1 MTDPHPAPADLFST
15 DPGTQPASEPV
26 TPDSATEHAPVLPPA
41 YPDRAAWGTATPL
54 RAWQAAALDK
64 YFAEQPR
71 DFLAVATPGAG
82 KTTFALTAA
91 AELLSRRVVERVTVV
106 APTEHLKTQWA
117 EAAARA
123 GIPIDPTY
131 SGKKGPTSK
140 DYVGVAVTY
149 AGVAANPLALR
160 IRTERFKTLVI
171 LDEVHH
177 AGDALSW
184 GESVREAFEPAHRRL
199 ALTGTPF
206 RSDVNPIPFVR
217 YAPGSDGI
225 PRSVADYPYG
235 YAHALADHVVRPVLF
250 LAYSGEMQWRTRA
263 GDEVAARLGEPLTKD
278 LTQQAL
284 RTALDP
290 GGSWM
295 PSVLAAADKRLTEVR
310 RHVPDAGGLV
320 IASDQ
325 ESARAYAGLMKTITG
340 EKPVL
345 VLSDEKLASKRIAQF
360 SEGDQRWMVAVRMVS
375 EGVDVPRLAVGVWAT
390 TTATPL
396 YFAQAVGRFV
406 RARKRGETA
415 SVFLPSVPNLLGFA
429 SEMEVQR
436 DHVLGRRINDED
448 DIFAAE
454 EQLLAQA
461 NAEEGASDDE
471 LGTFEAMGSEA
482 RFDRVLY
489 DGGEFGHEGEVH
501 VGSEEEM
508 DFLGIPGLLE
518 ADQVRDLLRLRQSE
532 RRKQQDKQ
540 RATSSTPADVQRDV
554 EREMSTH
561 EQLAVLRRE
570 LNGLV
575 AAWNHRT
582 GQPHG
587 VIHSALRK
595 ECGGPAAAAATA
607 AQLQQRIDTIRG
619 WAAQR
624 RTS

>member
-1 MTDPHPAPADLFST
+1 MRDVTDPSSAPPL
-15 DPGTQPASEPV
+15 Q
-26 TPDSATEHAPVLPPA
+26 LPPA

-54 RAWQAAALDK
+54 RAWQTAALEK
-64 YFAEQPR
+64 YFSQSPK

-91 AELLSRRVVERVTVV
+91 AELLSRRVVDRVTVV

-149 AGVAANPLALR
+149 AGVATNPLAHR

-177 AGDALSW
+177 AGDARSW
-184 GESVREAFEPAHRRL
+184 GEAVREAFDPAQRRL

-206 RSDVNPIPFVR
+206 RSDINPIPFVT
-217 YAPGSDGI
+217 YAPGSDGV
-225 PRSVADYPYG
+225 PRSVADYTYG

-250 LAYSGEMQWRTRA
+250 MAYSGEMQWRTRA
-263 GDEVAARLGEPLTKD
+263 GDEIAARLGEPLTKD
-278 LTQQAL
+278 LTNQAL

-295 PSVLAAADKRLTEVR
+295 PAVLEAADKRLTEVR

-320 IASDQ
+320 IATDQ
-325 ESARAYAGLMKTITG
+325 DSARAYAALLKAITG
-340 EKPVL
+340 EKPTV
-345 VLSDEKLASKRIAQF
+345 VLSDEKLASKRIAAF
-360 SEGDQRWMVAVRMVS
+360 TESDDRWMVAVRMVS
-375 EGVDVPRLAVGVWAT
+375 EGVDVPRLAVGVYAT

-396 YFAQAVGRFV
+396 FFAQAVGRFV

-415 SVFLPSVPNLLGFA
+415 SVFLPSVPNLLGHA

-436 DHVLGRRINDED
+436 DHVLGRKITDED
-448 DIFAAE
+448 DLFAAE
-454 EQLLAQA
+454 DDLLARA
-461 NAEEGASDDE
+461 NASEAASAEE
-471 LGTFEAMGSEA
+471 LGAFEAMGSEA

-532 RRKQQDKQ
+532 RAKTQKSQ
-540 RATSSTPADVQRDV
+540 RRTSSTPEDVVRDV
-554 EREMSTH
+554 STH
-561 EQLAVLRRE
+561 EHLATLRRE

-587 VIHSALRK
+587 VTHAALRK
-595 ECGGPAAAAATA
+595 ECGGPAAAVATA
-607 AQLQQRIDTIRG
+607 DQLQGRIDRIRD

-624 RTS
+624 RSS

>member
-1 MTDPHPAPADLFST
+1 MRDVTDPTSAPPL
-15 DPGTQPASEPV
+15 Q
-26 TPDSATEHAPVLPPA
+26 LPPA

-54 RAWQAAALDK
+54 RAWQTAALEK
-64 YFAEQPR
+64 YFSSSPK

-91 AELLSRRVVERVTVV
+91 AELLSRRVVDRVTVV

-149 AGVAANPLALR
+149 AGVAMNPLAHR

-177 AGDALSW
+177 AGDARSW
-184 GESVREAFEPAHRRL
+184 GEAVREAFDPAQRRL

-206 RSDVNPIPFVR
+206 RSDINPIPFVT
-217 YAPGSDGI
+217 YAPGSDGV
-225 PRSVADYPYG
+225 PRSVADYTYG
-235 YAHALADHVVRPVLF
+235 YAHALADNVVRPVLF
-250 LAYSGEMQWRTRA
+250 MAYSGEMQWRTRA

-278 LTQQAL
+278 LTNQAL

-320 IASDQ
+320 IATDQ
-325 ESARAYAGLMKTITG
+325 DSARAYAALLKTITG
-340 EKPVL
+340 HKPTV
-345 VLSDEKLASKRIAQF
+345 VLSDEKLASKRIAAF
-360 SEGDQRWMVAVRMVS
+360 TESEDRWMVAVRMVS
-375 EGVDVPRLAVGVWAT
+375 EGVDVPRLAVGVYAT

-396 YFAQAVGRFV
+396 FFAQAVGRFV
-406 RARKRGETA
+406 RARKRGEMA

-436 DHVLGRRINDED
+436 DHVLGRKVTD
-448 DIFAAE
+448 DDDLFAAE
-454 EQLLAQA
+454 DDLLARA
-461 NAEEGASDDE
+461 NASEAASAEE

-532 RRKQQDKQ
+532 RAKTQKSQ
-540 RATSSTPADVQRDV
+540 RRTSSTPEDVVRDV
-554 EREMSTH
+554 STH
-561 EQLAVLRRE
+561 EHLATLRRE

-587 VIHSALRK
+587 VTHAALRK
-595 ECGGPAAAAATA
+595 ECGGPAAAVATA
-607 AQLQQRIDTIRG
+607 DQLQGRIDRIRD

-624 RTS
+624 RSG

>member
-1 MTDPHPAPADLFST
+1 VAATNRADDNEIPAPL
-15 DPGTQPASEPV
+15 
-26 TPDSATEHAPVLPPA
+26 PDLPPA
-41 YPDRAAWGTATPL
+41 YPARAAWGTATKL
-54 RAWQAAALDK
+54 RAWQQAAIEQ
-64 YFAEQPR
+64 YFTTNPR

-82 KTTFALTAA
+82 KTTFALTVA

-117 EAAARA
+117 EAAARV

-149 AGVAANPLALR
+149 AGVATNPLAHR
-160 IRTERFKTLVI
+160 IRVERFKTLVI

-184 GESVREAFEPAHRRL
+184 GESIREAFEPATRRL
-199 ALTGTPF
+199 SLTGTPF
-206 RSDVNPIPFVR
+206 RSDINPIPFVT
-217 YAPGSDGI
+217 YAPDADGV
-225 PRSVADYPYG
+225 PKSLADFTYG

-263 GDEVAARLGEPLTKD
+263 GDEIAARLGEPLTKD
-278 LTQQAL
+278 MTAQAL

-290 GGSWM
+290 RGYWM
-295 PSVLAAADKRLTEVR
+295 PSVLAAADRRLDEVR

-325 ESARAYAGLMKTITG
+325 DSARAYAALLREISGS
-340 EKPVL
+340 KPTV
-345 VLSDEKLASKRIAQF
+345 VLSDEKEASKRIAQF
-360 SEGDQRWMVAVRMVS
+360 AENDERWMVAVRMVS
-375 EGVDVPRLAVGVWAT
+375 EGVDVPRLAVGVYAT
-390 TTATPL
+390 TVSTPL
-396 YFAQAVGRFV
+396 FFAQAVGRFV

-429 SEMEVQR
+429 SEMEVER
-436 DHVLGRRINDED
+436 DHVLQRKVADEG

-454 EQLLAQA
+454 EDLLAQA
-461 NAEEGASDDE
+461 QASEAASAEE
-471 LGTFEAMGSEA
+471 LGSFEAMGSQA

-489 DGGEFGHEGEVH
+489 DGGEFGHSGEVH

-518 ADQVRDLLRLRQSE
+518 PDQVRDLLHQRQSE
-532 RRKQQDKQ
+532 RAKRQ
-540 RATSSTPADVQRDV
+540 RSTSSTPADVTRDV
-554 EREMSTH
+554 STY
-561 EQLAVLRRE
+561 EQLGVLRRE

-575 AAWNHRT
+575 AAWYHRT

-587 VIHSALRK
+587 VTHAALRR
-595 ECGGPAAAAATA
+595 ECGGPAAAVATTD
-607 AQLQQRIDTIRG
+607 QLTKRIDRIRE
-619 WAAQR
+619 WATR
-624 RTS
+624 KTS

>member
-1 MTDPHPAPADLFST
+1 VSDPSTSADPTLPEAP
-15 DPGTQPASEPV
+15 
-26 TPDSATEHAPVLPPA
+26 LPPA
-41 YPDRAAWGTATPL
+41 YPDRAAWGTARPL
-54 RAWQAAALDK
+54 RAWQNAALEK
-64 YFAEQPR
+64 YFADNPK

-82 KTTFALTAA
+82 KTTFALTVA
-91 AELLSRRVVERVTVV
+91 AELLGRRVVDRVTVV

-123 GIPIDPTY
+123 GIPIDPSY
-131 SGKKGPTSK
+131 SGKKGRTSQ
-140 DYVGVAVTY
+140 DYLGVAVTY
-149 AGVAANPLALR
+149 AGVATNPLAHR

-184 GESVREAFEPAHRRL
+184 GEAVREAFDPARRRL

-206 RSDVNPIPFVR
+206 RSDVNPIPFVA
-217 YAPGSDGI
+217 YAPGPDGV
-225 PRSVADYPYG
+225 PRSVADYTYG

-290 GGSWM
+290 AGAWM

-320 IASDQ
+320 IATDQ
-325 ESARAYAGLMKTITG
+325 EAARAYAALLAQVAG
-340 EKPVL
+340 EKPTV
-345 VLSDEKLASKRIAQF
+345 VLSDEKAASKRIAKF
-360 SEGDQRWMVAVRMVS
+360 SESDARWMVAVRMVS
-375 EGVDVPRLAVGVWAT
+375 EGVDVPRLAVGVYAT

-396 YFAQAVGRFV
+396 FFAQAVGRFV

-415 SVFLPSVPNLLGFA
+415 SVFLPSVPNLLEFA
-429 SEMEVQR
+429 SQMEIER
-436 DHVLGRRINDED
+436 DHALGRKVNDEG

-454 EQLLAQA
+454 DDLLAQA
-461 NAEEGASDDE
+461 QASESASAEEAM
-471 LGTFEAMGSEA
+471 LPFEALGSEA

-489 DGGEFGHEGEVH
+489 DGGEFGHAGEVH

-518 ADQVRDLLRLRQSE
+518 PDQMRELLRHRQSE
-532 RRKQQDKQ
+532 RARQQKQ
-540 RATSSTPADVQRDV
+540 RRTTSSPEDV
-554 EREMSTH
+554 ERDVSTH
-561 EQLAVLRRE
+561 EHLATLRRE

-575 AAWNHRT
+575 AAWHHRT
-582 GQPHG
+582 SQPHG
-587 VIHSALRK
+587 VIHAALRK
-595 ECGGPAAAAATA
+595 ECGGPAAAVATA
-607 AQLQQRIDTIRG
+607 DQLQARIDRIRD